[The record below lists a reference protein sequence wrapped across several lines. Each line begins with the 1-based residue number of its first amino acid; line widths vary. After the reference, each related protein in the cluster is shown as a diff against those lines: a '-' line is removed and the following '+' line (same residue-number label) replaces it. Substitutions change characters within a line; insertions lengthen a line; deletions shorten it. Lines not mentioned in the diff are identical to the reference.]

1 MLNIGKNK
9 YDRERKQYSSRTT
22 RKITAQVSLDLTYLY
37 RKDDREIDSSR
48 TSVLSSNPSFRG
60 LLSAH
65 SDHTTQLSFFQSIH
79 SHHVSCLPFLT
90 VKDFFMSIHVSRT
103 AFFSFFHPHV
113 ICLGQFERV
122 ISHFSLFAFSFLKK
136 FNFNKCE

>member
-37 RKDDREIDSSR
+37 RKDDQEIDSSR

-90 VKDFFMSIHVSRT
+90 GKDFFTSIHVPGLL
-103 AFFSFFHPHV
+103 SFLHPHV

-122 ISHFSLFAFSFLKK
+122 ISHFSLFTFSFLKK